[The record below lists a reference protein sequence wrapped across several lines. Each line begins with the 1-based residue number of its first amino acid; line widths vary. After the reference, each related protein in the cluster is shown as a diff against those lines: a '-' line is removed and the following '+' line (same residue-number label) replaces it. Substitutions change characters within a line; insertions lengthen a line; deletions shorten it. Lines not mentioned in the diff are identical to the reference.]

1 VKDNSFSGLL
11 LDLAIFFGSI
21 LGFLAFF
28 LLFSW
33 LVPPS
38 RDPYLFWPLFLVFL
52 YGFSRLIT
60 LALRKKQRRRRTN

>member
-21 LGFLAFF
+21 LGFVTVF
-28 LLFSW
+28 LFFSW

-38 RDPYLFWPLFLVFL
+38 RDPYLFWPLFLIFL
-52 YGFSRLIT
+52 YGFSRVLT
-60 LALRKKQRRRRTN
+60 LALRKKQRRRRQ

>member
-21 LGFLAFF
+21 LGFVAVF

-38 RDPYLFWPLFLVFL
+38 RDPYLFWPLFLIFL

-60 LALRKKQRRRRTN
+60 LALRKKRGRRRQ